1 MPDNMLLTA
10 WIFICIFVPN
20 RKQKA
25 MKRVVIVRHA
35 KSVPYGYDN
44 DFYRD
49 LMERGEGDAEK
60 ISQKLKSLNISP
72 DLVIAS
78 PAVRAMHTAT
88 IFCNTLGYQSGKIQK
103 EDVLY
108 SGMTTQAFV
117 DMLQELPDSVETVFV
132 FGHNPTVYYLVYNLV
147 KYFNSDMPTCSTVVL
162 DFSVEK
168 WSEVSAR
175 GGMLALQLT
184 PKTV

>member
-1 MPDNMLLTA
+1 
-10 WIFICIFVPN
+10 
-20 RKQKA
+20 
-25 MKRVVIVRHA
+25 MKRVIIVRHA

-49 LMERGEGDAEK
+49 LTDRGESDAEK
-60 ISQKLKSLNISP
+60 ISERLKSLGVTP
-72 DLVIAS
+72 DMVIAS
-78 PAVRAMHTAT
+78 PATRALHTAT
-88 IFCNTLGYQSGKIQK
+88 IFCKTLGYAIPQIRKDEI
-103 EDVLY
+103 LY
-108 SGMTTQAFV
+108 SGLTTQGFI
-117 DMLQELPDSVETVFV
+117 DILQELTESVQTVFV

-162 DFSVEK
+162 DFPVEK

-175 GGMLALQLT
+175 GGQLVFQLT